1 VLLPCPAALLFN
13 NRDLLYD
20 NAVRLR
26 IPFTSFVTA
35 NLPLEVLFAYGSSF
49 TEGYRKAASYVDRIL
64 KGANPGDL
72 PIEQP
77 TKFDFVINLR
87 TAKAFGLTVPQS
99 VLTRAD
105 AIIQ

>member
-1 VLLPCPAALLFN
+1 MLFT
-13 NRDLLYD
+13 RFFRSL
-20 NAVRLR
+20 
-26 IPFTSFVTA
+26 
-35 NLPLEVLFAYGSSF
+35 LEVLFAYGSSF